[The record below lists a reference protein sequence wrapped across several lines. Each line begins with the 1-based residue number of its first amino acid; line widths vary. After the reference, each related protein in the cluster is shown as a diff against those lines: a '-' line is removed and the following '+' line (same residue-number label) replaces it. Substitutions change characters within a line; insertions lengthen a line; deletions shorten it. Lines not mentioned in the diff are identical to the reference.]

1 MLRDITLGQYYQQP
15 EPSPI
20 HRLDARTKIIG
31 VFIYIIALFVA
42 KDFLSFVIA
51 GAVTL
56 AAILI
61 SRVPFRFILRGAK
74 AIIWIIL
81 FTFVL
86 NLFMMEGRILWQFGF
101 LTITAEGAAMAA
113 RTATRLFLLIF
124 GTSLLTFCTKPSELT
139 DGLESLLSPF
149 SRIGMP
155 AHEIALV
162 MTIALRFIPVLTDE
176 ADKIMKAQQSRGAD
190 FESGNLI
197 ARAKSLLP
205 VLVPLFVS
213 SFRIS
218 SELALAMEARCYG
231 GEKRTRLR
239 EHRFGRGDF
248 LAGILLAAFLG
259 AEIVLRVIALI
270 TQIENTRWTL

>member
-1 MLRDITLGQYYQQP
+1 MIRDITLGQYYQQAK
-15 EPSPI
+15 PSPI

-31 VFIYIIALFVA
+31 VFVYIIALFVA

-51 GAVTL
+51 AAVTAVL
-56 AAILI
+56 IMI
-61 SRVPFRFILRGAK
+61 SRVPLRFILRGAK

-81 FTFVL
+81 FTFIL

-101 LTITAEGAAMAA
+101 LTITAEGLAMAA

-139 DGLESLLSPF
+139 DGLETLLSPF
-149 SRIGMP
+149 DRIGMP
-155 AHEIALV
+155 SREIALV

-213 SFRIS
+213 SFRIA
-218 SELALAMEARCYG
+218 SELALAMESRCYG
-231 GEKRTRLR
+231 GKHRTRIR
-239 EHRFGRGDF
+239 EHRFGAGDAA
-248 LAGILLAAFLG
+248 AGLLLAAFLG
-259 AEIVLRVIALI
+259 TEIVLRII
-270 TQIENTRWTL
+270 GG